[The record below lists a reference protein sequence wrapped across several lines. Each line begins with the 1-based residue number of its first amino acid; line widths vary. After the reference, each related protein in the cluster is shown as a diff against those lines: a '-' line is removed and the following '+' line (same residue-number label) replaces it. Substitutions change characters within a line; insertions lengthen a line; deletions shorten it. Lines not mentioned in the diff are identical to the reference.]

1 MNIAAKKKSPKILV
15 YEKLLDG
22 ALTTLIVSVDA
33 YVRLRDLKRRWT
45 ARRTR

>member
-1 MNIAAKKKSPKILV
+1 MGLAAKKTPKVIF

-22 ALTTLIVSVDA
+22 AVTAFAFSASA